1 MIFEVRHVGF
11 NNKGSTLMLQAILQ
25 QIRKWND
32 SNIICAD
39 LKTGNFSRRSQL
51 GMHHLLY
58 AEFKKIPQF
67 GKYFPKF
74 APIIPSNIRKRLM
87 FILTSEV
94 ETIFDASGF
103 SYGDQWGNTFI
114 ADLLNYTEKCHLE
127 GKKTILL
134 PQAFGPFN
142 HPDNEE
148 NMKKVIECS
157 DLIYARD
164 KKSYNYLLN
173 LVGKSSKIRISPDFT
188 NLVDGIPPKRNT
200 LDYEKIACIV
210 PNARMIDKT
219 KTSNRKSYLNFLHR
233 TCEYLSRKDYEILI
247 IIHENG
253 DNLLGKELT
262 TNPKFSATII
272 MENDPRNIK
281 GVIGRSSLLIG
292 SRYHALVSSLSQ
304 GIPTIGTSWSHK
316 YDALF
321 DDYNCK
327 QFLVTDIN
335 KNLDIESL
343 IGPLT
348 DEHYRSAF
356 IESLLEASNYQ
367 KKLSNNM
374 WNEISGF
381 LFDY

>member
-1 MIFEVRHVGF
+1 MW
-11 NNKGSTLMLQAILQ
+11 
-25 QIRKWND
+25 KWND
-32 SNIICAD
+32 SNIVCAD
-39 LKTGNFSRRSQL
+39 LKTGSFSKRSEL
-51 GMHHLLY
+51 RMHNLLF
-58 AEFKKIPQF
+58 AEFMKIPQF

-74 APIIPSNIRKRLM
+74 ASIIPSNIRRKLR

-103 SYGDQWGNTFI
+103 SYGDQWGNSFI
-114 ADLLNYTEKCHLE
+114 ADLLHYTKKCHLE

-142 HPDNEE
+142 HPDNYE
-148 NMKKVIECS
+148 NMKKAIEYS

-164 KKSYNYLLN
+164 KQSYNYLQN
-173 LVGKSSKIRISPDFT
+173 LVGKSSKIRSSPDFT
-188 NLVDGIPPKRNT
+188 ILVDGIPPMRNS
-200 LDYEKIACIV
+200 LDFGKIACIV

-219 KTSNRKSYLNFLHR
+219 KTSNKESYLNFLHKS
-233 TCEYLSRKDYEILI
+233 CEYLSRNNYEIFI

-253 DNLLGKELT
+253 DYLLGKELI
-262 TNPKFSATII
+262 TNPKFSAKII
-272 MENDPRNIK
+272 SESDPRIIK

-321 DDYNCK
+321 EDYKCK
-327 QFLVTDIN
+327 EYLVTDIY
-335 KNLDIESL
+335 KGLDIETL

-348 DEHYRSAF
+348 EEPYRSAF
-356 IESLLEASNYQ
+356 IEHLLEASNYQ
-367 KKLSNNM
+367 KKLSNTM
-374 WNEISGF
+374 WNEIYDF
-381 LFDY
+381 LFEN